1 MRIANLNPDSAI
13 GASAWFV
20 ELEGHRLLMDAGTHP
35 KRDGRD
41 SLPLYARWPLCFA
54 MLAVPYW
61 LLGRGFE
68 AKFTKREYR
77 FAN

>member
-1 MRIANLNPDSAI
+1 MGFAWKFLLPMTLINLVVA
-13 GASAWFV
+13 ALWY
-20 ELEGHRLLMDAGTHP
+20 LL
-35 KRDGRD
+35 RD

>member
-1 MRIANLNPDSAI
+1 MTLINLVVA
-13 GASAWFV
+13 ALWY
-20 ELEGHRLLMDAGTHP
+20 LL
-35 KRDGRD
+35 RD

>member
-1 MRIANLNPDSAI
+1 MGFAWKFLLPMTLINLVVAALWHLLANNI
-13 GASAWFV
+13 
-20 ELEGHRLLMDAGTHP
+20 
-35 KRDGRD
+35 
-41 SLPLYARWPLCFA
+41 PLVARWPLGFA

-61 LLGRGFE
+61 LLGRSFE